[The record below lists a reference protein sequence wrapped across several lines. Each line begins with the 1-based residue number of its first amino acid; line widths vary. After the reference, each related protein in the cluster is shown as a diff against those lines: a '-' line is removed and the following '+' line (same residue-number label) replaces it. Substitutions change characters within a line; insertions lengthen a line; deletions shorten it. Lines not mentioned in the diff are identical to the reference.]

1 MGVVP
6 SRARQ
11 AIGLNERELRGQ
23 QVARQLMVTRGLVPV
38 VVSGEPIKELDAL
51 NSMDEEGMENRAPTA
66 AKRCVMAAVAHAKKQ
81 MLCRPGDKVVAMY
94 NVEKRC
100 AVVRVIEI
108 VDEKDDETCGVECQL
123 EDLIP
128 QPEDDI
134 EVM

>member
-1 MGVVP
+1 
-6 SRARQ
+6 
-11 AIGLNERELRGQ
+11 
-23 QVARQLMVTRGLVPV
+23 
-38 VVSGEPIKELDAL
+38 
-51 NSMDEEGMENRAPTA
+51 
-66 AKRCVMAAVAHAKKQ
+66 